1 MEEGELRGAQPDKR
15 EIKKREGTLIF
26 FFIDRGFNIKV
37 VAESVFHS
45 GLGTI
50 IA

>member
-1 MEEGELRGAQPDKR
+1 MEGGELRRAHPDKR
-15 EIKKREGTLIF
+15 ENKRKGTLIF

-37 VAESVFHS
+37 VAESVFHF

>member
-15 EIKKREGTLIF
+15 EIEREGTLIF
-26 FFIDRGFNIKV
+26 FLIDRGFNIKV